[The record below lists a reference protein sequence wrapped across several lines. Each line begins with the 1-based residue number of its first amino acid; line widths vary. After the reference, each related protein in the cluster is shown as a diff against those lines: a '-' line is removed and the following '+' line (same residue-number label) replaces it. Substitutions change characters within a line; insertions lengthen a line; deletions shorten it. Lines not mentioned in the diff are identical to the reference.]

1 MSVQTIFDRYYPEGD
16 PIRPI
21 LWTHSRLVADKA
33 LEVGRHIGNVD
44 LAFIEEAALLHD
56 IGIRFVHAPKIH
68 CHGEADYICHGPI
81 GRELLEKEGL
91 PQHAL
96 VCDRHTGVGITIED
110 IRAQE
115 LPIPERD
122 MTPQSLEEQII
133 CYADTFYSKNP
144 KRLTTERE
152 VKKIIKG
159 LERFG
164 DHKVAIFRDWHHRF
178 EG

>member
-1 MSVQTIFDRYYPEGD
+1 M
-16 PIRPI
+16 
-21 LWTHSRLVADKA
+21 
-33 LEVGRHIGNVD
+33 
-44 LAFIEEAALLHD
+44 
-56 IGIRFVHAPKIH
+56 HAPKIH
-68 CHGEADYICHGPI
+68 CHGDADYICHGPI

-110 IRAQE
+110 IREQE

-144 KRLTTERE
+144 KKLTTERE
-152 VKKIIKG
+152 VEKIIKG

-164 DHKVAIFRDWHHRF
+164 DHKVAIFRDWNERF